1 MNSKTIALL
10 LFSMFSLG
18 GSIFLQGLTIPALAQ
33 APVELLGDV
42 VVEEA
47 AEAENATTTTLT
59 PGENE
64 TAASGTNNMTGIK
77 FLSIQSAQSGS
88 VSQINATT
96 YTLELENVLDK
107 TILFSDRPDRIVT
120 YVSTADFINN
130 WTLGGVEEDSFSA
143 DAPNA
148 ALVVDDNVDALTQDI
163 FIIELF
169 NPQYDTITNTLK
181 YDITT
186 VDVTSIDLLP
196 REFGQSTLV
205 IDVMHPTQYV
215 TNSASN
221 TVSLID

>member
-1 MNSKTIALL
+1 
-10 LFSMFSLG
+10 MFSLG